1 MNREYL
7 IVYIDKSTTGETIA
21 SVPEPIQQTRGL
33 PIRIKAGN
41 HLAYITK
48 DLDAWVCFHQIYYR
62 EPLVLHF
69 TNTYLSAVTNSIH
82 NLPYSINH
90 SCSIRGMT
98 MKFPKSSCRKI
109 VYEISNIIG
118 EQVNMMDH
126 YGTIIA
132 STDPSRIGTFHAGA
146 KRVVDEKLEC
156 LTIHSNE
163 EYIGAKPG
171 INLPIEFQKDIIGV
185 IGVTGPEK
193 KVGKY
198 GQIIKKMTEILLL
211 DISMRQEIDVDQ
223 RIRTRFLNDWVH
235 GTPQE
240 INRQMVENGRQIGI
254 DITLPRRIML
264 VSIIPRD
271 ETVTVALQRS
281 IDSAEGSVRKLANAI
296 TDAIVFKSGSAL
308 VCCLPRLD
316 DTHIEMI
323 AKNIK
328 VKIENNP
335 ALMVCIGIDDA
346 VQSFAF
352 INTAYQHA
360 QKALRT
366 CLRSPTKDIRLYD
379 SINMEIFSGEVSD
392 MTKLEYVRR
401 IFRNC
406 SIDEIPNWILMLD
419 TYYTCE
425 GSITEAANN
434 LYIHKNTLQYRFK
447 QLAEKTGYDPRSIR
461 FSSLYY
467 NAIHFYRD
475 ISDKIHLDMD
485 VESTIQ
491 G

>member
-1 MNREYL
+1 
-7 IVYIDKSTTGETIA
+7 
-21 SVPEPIQQTRGL
+21 
-33 PIRIKAGN
+33 
-41 HLAYITK
+41 
-48 DLDAWVCFHQIYYR
+48 
-62 EPLVLHF
+62 
-69 TNTYLSAVTNSIH
+69 
-82 NLPYSINH
+82 
-90 SCSIRGMT
+90 
-98 MKFPKSSCRKI
+98 MKFPNGSCMKI
-109 VYEISNIIG
+109 VYDISNIIG

-126 YGTIIA
+126 LGTIIA

-146 KRVVDEKLEC
+146 KRVVDEKLES
-156 LTIHSNE
+156 LIIHGKE
-163 EYIGAKPG
+163 EYVGAKPG
-171 INLPIEFQKDIIGV
+171 INLPISFQNDIIGV

-223 RIRTRFLNDWVH
+223 RIRTRFLNDWIH
-235 GTPQE
+235 GTPKE

-254 DITLPRRIML
+254 DITLPRRILL
-264 VSIIPRD
+264 VSIVPRD
-271 ETVTVALQRS
+271 ETATVALQRS
-281 IDSAEGSVRKLANAI
+281 IDSAEGSVRKFVNA
-296 TDAIVFKSGSAL
+296 TADAIVFKSGSAL
-308 VCCLPRLD
+308 VCCVRRAD
-316 DTHIEMI
+316 DAHMVML
-323 AKNIK
+323 ARNIK
-328 VKIENNP
+328 EKIEKSA
-335 ALMVCIGIDDA
+335 ALVVCIGIDDT
-346 VQSFAF
+346 VQSFTF

-366 CLRSPTKDIRLYD
+366 CLRSPAKDIRLYD
-379 SINMEIFSGEVSD
+379 SINMEIFSGEISD

-406 SIDEIPNWILMLD
+406 SMDEISNWILLLD

-434 LYIHKNTLQYRFK
+434 LYIHKNTLQYRLK
-447 QLAEKTGYDPRSIR
+447 QLAAKTGYDPRSIR

-475 ISDKIHLDMD
+475 ISEKLQLEPDTEPVTK
-485 VESTIQ
+485 